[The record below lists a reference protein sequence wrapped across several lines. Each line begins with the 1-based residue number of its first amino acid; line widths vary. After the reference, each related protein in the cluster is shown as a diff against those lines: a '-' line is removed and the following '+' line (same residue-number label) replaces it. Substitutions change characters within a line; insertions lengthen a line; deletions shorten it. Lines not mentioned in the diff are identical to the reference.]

1 MLQCRYFMRDQILK
15 SKQHWE
21 PITGKPK
28 SKQAKIPLKPSNTHK
43 YIATEILQATK
54 GQDLRH
60 QFHQSWP
67 KAQNTHKLDGRKTQK
82 KFTTISSR
90 FASNYSFQ
98 TNLQFLTSSLIHNTE
113 TSHNTKVSSAVFQ
126 APGT

>member
-82 KFTTISSR
+82 KVHNHFFQICIKLQLPNKSPVPHVL
-90 FASNYSFQ
+90 SNS
-98 TNLQFLTSSLIHNTE
+98 
-113 TSHNTKVSSAVFQ
+113 
-126 APGT
+126 